1 MGGWAVARDSLV
13 KRARGGELKGK
24 ASLSKMWTRPCLA
37 GACLKA
43 EGPAGGVF
51 PASTS
56 CERQTAAPAA
66 SGLGE
71 NIQSRPLGASLWLDR
86 LPTAAALEVLSKSP
100 RTLTVGS
107 HTGRVTKTP
116 LMC

>member
-1 MGGWAVARDSLV
+1 MGGWAVARYSLV

-71 NIQSRPLGASLWLDR
+71 NIQSRPL
-86 LPTAAALEVLSKSP
+86 
-100 RTLTVGS
+100 
-107 HTGRVTKTP
+107 
-116 LMC
+116 